1 MAELQRDTSCDAVE
15 KPPNL
20 ELNVHTPTR
29 RRPCSYYTLT
39 KFQYQY
45 NIWKQP
51 KTYTQGVVSLGNSGT
66 VSILTF
72 TELGKISGL
81 PDLYAWEAMIVDVV
95 FLQDSAPVVIEIDAH
110 LFSTVDPIV
119 PQYGLTTYR

>member
-29 RRPCSYYTLT
+29 RLPCSYYTLT

-72 TELGKISGL
+72 TELCKILGL
-81 PDLYAWEAMIVDVV
+81 PDLYA
-95 FLQDSAPVVIEIDAH
+95 
-110 LFSTVDPIV
+110 
-119 PQYGLTTYR
+119 